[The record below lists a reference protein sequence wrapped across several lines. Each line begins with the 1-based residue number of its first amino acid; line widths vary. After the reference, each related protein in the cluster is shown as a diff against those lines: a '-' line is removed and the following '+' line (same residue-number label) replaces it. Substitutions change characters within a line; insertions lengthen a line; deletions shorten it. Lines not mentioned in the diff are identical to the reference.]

1 MQAYCYSPLINS
13 KHSKNNIMRLSATK
27 SLTYNAAI
35 LTGTGLN
42 FMVYKQLGSPL
53 PHKNRHAAQPKDWCI
68 SNILIVIIELTQTL
82 GLLHHLQLKVF

>member
-1 MQAYCYSPLINS
+1 
-13 KHSKNNIMRLSATK
+13 MRLSATK

-53 PHKNRHAAQPKDWCI
+53 PYKNRQTAQPKA
-68 SNILIVIIELTQTL
+68 
-82 GLLHHLQLKVF
+82 

>member
-42 FMVYKQLGSPL
+42 FMVYKQLGCPL
-53 PHKNRHAAQPKDWCI
+53 PHKNR
-68 SNILIVIIELTQTL
+68 QTA
-82 GLLHHLQLKVF
+82 QLKA

>member
-42 FMVYKQLGSPL
+42 FMVYKQLGLPY
-53 PHKNRHAAQPKDWCI
+53 PHKTTQTAQLKAWCI
-68 SNILIVIIELTQTL
+68 SNNLIVIIELTQTL
-82 GLLHHLQLKVF
+82 GMLHHLQLKVF